1 MNMQRM
7 FNAGAAVVAAVA
19 ATALTA
25 GAASANLVANGDFSA
40 NASSYVTYPG
50 YSSGPSTSGTN
61 PFNPTDWTVIQYLQP
76 AVGVNGPDTGFYG
89 KSLTNGGSPFAPSST
104 SIASSTSQVRDFA
117 FMQDGINTAGTYN
130 NSTVEQVIST
140 IAGHIYKLSYVAAQW
155 SGDSGATLETLV
167 TDAVNNT
174 QIASQIPSITT
185 SAFNPFSLTFTAT
198 SASTEIAFINNTNT
212 SVSNTVDVSNVVMV
226 DPPAAVPLPASIG
239 LLGLGTVGLG
249 LLLLKRRAGR
259 TAPRGL

>member
-1 MNMQRM
+1 MTMQKM
-7 FNAGAAVVAAVA
+7 FGVGAAALMAAAIVS
-19 ATALTA
+19 LTA
-25 GAASANLVANGDFSA
+25 GTASANLVLNGDFSA

-50 YSSGPSTSGTN
+50 YSSGPSTLGTN

-155 SGDSGATLETLV
+155 SGDSGATLESLV
-167 TDAVNNT
+167 
-174 QIASQIPSITT
+174 
-185 SAFNPFSLTFTAT
+185 L
-198 SASTEIAFINNTNT
+198 
-212 SVSNTVDVSNVVMV
+212 
-226 DPPAAVPLPASIG
+226 
-239 LLGLGTVGLG
+239 
-249 LLLLKRRAGR
+249 
-259 TAPRGL
+259 

>member
-50 YSSGPSTSGTN
+50 YSNGTSTSGNN
-61 PFNPTDWTVIQYLQP
+61 PFSPTGWTVIQYLQP

-140 IAGHIYKLSYVAAQW
+140 IAGHIYKLSYVAAQR
-155 SGDSGATLETLV
+155 SGDSGATMETLV
-167 TDAVNNT
+167 TDAVSHT

-198 SASTEIAFINNTNT
+198 SASTEIAFINNTNNGHD
-212 SVSNTVDVSNVVMV
+212 NTVDVSNVVMV
-226 DPPAAVPLPASIG
+226 DPPAALPLPASIG
-239 LLGLGTVGLG
+239 LLGAGAVGLG
-249 LLLLKRRAGR
+249 LLLRKRR
-259 TAPRGL
+259 TDGLAVL

>member
-19 ATALTA
+19 AMALTA
-25 GAASANLVANGDFSA
+25 GAASANLVTNADLVANGDFSA

-50 YSSGPSTSGTN
+50 YSNGTSTSGTN
-61 PFNPTDWTVIQYLQP
+61 PFSPTGWTVIQYLQP

-89 KSLTNGGSPFAPSST
+89 NSLTDGGSPFAPSNVSG
-104 SIASSTSQVRDFA
+104 VRDFA
-117 FMQDGINTAGTYN
+117 FMQDGQNNTGTYN

-155 SGDSGATLETLV
+155 SGDSGATMETLV
-167 TDAVNNT
+167 TDAVSHT

-198 SASTEIAFINNTNT
+198 SASTEIAFINNTNNGHD
-212 SVSNTVDVSNVVMV
+212 NTVDVSNVVMV
-226 DPPAAVPLPASIG
+226 DPPAALPLPASIG
-239 LLGLGTVGLG
+239 LLGAGAVGLG
-249 LLLLKRRAGR
+249 LLLRKRR
-259 TAPRGL
+259 TDGLAVL